1 VWNPAQIQ
9 GEEAGSLGQ
18 RGRIPFYKIQ
28 YQHKLLTLL
37 KRKRIPIGLIASL
50 ILLRSHFQ
58 ERLPDKPTTDVVD
71 CRRELLALKLLLDLC
86 EGVLDGGLGGDIS
99 RDPDCLAAGSFD
111 LFNDGFVIGW
121 VAGKK
126 GDRVGLCEFQR
137 DRAAC

>member
-86 EGVLDGGLGGDIS
+86 EGVLDGGLGGDVS
-99 RDPDCLAAGSFD
+99 RDPDCLAARGFD

-121 VAGKK
+121 VAGEK

-137 DRAAC
+137 D